1 MDSPVKFELG
11 TDLPQTGK
19 GWRAIG
25 GYDYSDYFSQGNL
38 VSASIS
44 I

>member
-1 MDSPVKFELG
+1 MDTPIKFDLG
-11 TDLPQTGK
+11 LDIPGVGK